1 MRNGG
6 VSYRLFIATCK
17 CTYLVVIS
25 KQSMRRGGSPL
36 QQRANGGAS
45 LELMFAIEGMDRVL
59 RFAYSEMVAYDK
71 RIGDERRL
79 DALVRSMERLAISS
93 NLVLDNVGGGDNE

>member
-6 VSYRLFIATCK
+6 VSYRSLIATCK
-17 CTYLVVIS
+17 CTYFVVIP
-25 KQSMRRGGSPL
+25 KQSMRRGGSPM
-36 QQRANGGAS
+36 QQRANGASS

-71 RIGDERRL
+71 RIGDERKI
-79 DALVRSMERLAISS
+79 DALVRSMERFAISN
-93 NLVLDNVGGGDNE
+93 NLVLDKVGDGDNG